1 MCAEQNHALLRES
14 QQVGDDREQRG
25 FLVPFWVA
33 VEVKAPPTLPCSA
46 PFIQR
51 PPVWSRKFTPLRRR
65 ATKARAGADD
75 DGVVIGQVLDLP
87 DGSKLVEPV
96 LRRFCNIWR
105 YQFWDALDI
114 DGGTRF
120 GRTFGDG
127 IRHGFGTAIGGIIE
141 DENFVMM
148 VS

>member
-1 MCAEQNHALLRES
+1 MIENS
-14 QQVGDDREQRG
+14 V
-25 FLVPFWVA
+25 VSWSPFWVA

-65 ATKARAGADD
+65 AAKARAGADD

-141 DENFVMM
+141 NENFCHDGFLMFVG
-148 VS
+148 